1 MDNTM
6 LYVSFLG
13 VKLYKMYL
21 VKKLV
26 GYPLHPLPFMS
37 LGYIVGIFQT
47 YTTIFSK
54 TCGINPSPRLCF
66 KFAIAIF
73 TLLLSLS

>member
-1 MDNTM
+1 MDNTI

-13 VKLYKMYL
+13 LKLYKMYL
-21 VKKLV
+21 VKKFV
-26 GYPLHPLPFMS
+26 GYS
-37 LGYIVGIFQT
+37 VVGIYCRYFSNVHNM